1 MKLGIHTAFLSQFAF
16 AEGLRFA
23 QELGAESV
31 EIGAVGSSRSI
42 YCDLDSLLGNKG
54 ELNRWQQS
62 LKQNNLQ
69 VSALAVHGEPLSPNK
84 EFALEYTN
92 KFKKA
97 CKLAAA
103 TGIRCLT
110 TNAGLPECEPGGNT
124 PVWVIDTT
132 KPFNRSVLQWQWEE
146 RVYPFWREHAKIAE
160 DHGCSIAIEPWI
172 GEIVYSPITLM
183 QLREEIG
190 PTIGCNF
197 DPSHMMAQRIDLT
210 EAVHYLGNAIFHVHI
225 KDCRTDPRNLR
236 LQGIFDLTPLD
247 QPERRSWM
255 WTLIGW
261 GHDELFWREFLT
273 ALRLVGYEGTLSIEM
288 ECDYI
293 ANIEGLKKSVE
304 FLKPLLLSDAPK
316 DGERWWQLA
325 GFQSLVD
332 D

>member
-1 MKLGIHTAFLSQFAF
+1 MELGINSLFLLPFKF
-16 AEGLRFA
+16 EDGLRFA
-23 QELGAESV
+23 QKQGIKVIEMACLGEASRKYCDPSPLIADKQKLKKWLGTLEEFDLKISAFSAHGNGLSPDKEISETYAQHFRKICELAELAGVKILTLNAGIPEGAPGDKCPCWV
-31 EIGAVGSSRSI
+31 VDPTNAKNRSI
-42 YCDLDSLLGNKG
+42 L
-54 ELNRWQQS
+54 R
-62 LKQNNLQ
+62 
-69 VSALAVHGEPLSPNK
+69 
-84 EFALEYTN
+84 
-92 KFKKA
+92 
-97 CKLAAA
+97 
-103 TGIRCLT
+103 
-110 TNAGLPECEPGGNT
+110 
-124 PVWVIDTT
+124 
-132 KPFNRSVLQWQWEE
+132 WQWEE

-197 DPSHMMAQRIDLT
+197 DPSHMMAQRINLA
-210 EAVHYLGNAIFHVHI
+210 EAVRYLGGAIFHVHI

-273 ALRLVGYEGTLSIEM
+273 ALRLVGYEGALSIEM

-304 FLKPLLLSDAPK
+304 FLKPMLLSDAPK

-325 GFQSLVD
+325 GFESLVND
-332 D
+332 